1 MNKFKN
7 INIFEVVN
15 NFFVKA
21 NSLFASSEIEI
32 VRKIRTMKN
41 TKDLLQLE
49 YRIIHS
55 FYAEE

>member
-49 YRIIHS
+49 
-55 FYAEE
+55 

>member
-21 NSLFASSEIEI
+21 NGLFASSEIEI